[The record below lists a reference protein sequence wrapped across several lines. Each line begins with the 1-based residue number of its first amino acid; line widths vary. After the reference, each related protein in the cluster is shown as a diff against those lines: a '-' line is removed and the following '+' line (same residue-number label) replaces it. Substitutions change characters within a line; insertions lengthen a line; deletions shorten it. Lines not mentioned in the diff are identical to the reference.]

1 MVSILTRSQRR
12 RRDDGSS
19 VSGKAKG
26 EPPLRNAPG
35 SQAGKDLAIA
45 SAISALCVS
54 KATMLET
61 IATIQKAMIIHEE
74 GRTARRPRVLTDER
88 G

>member
-1 MVSILTRSQRR
+1 
-12 RRDDGSS
+12 
-19 VSGKAKG
+19 
-26 EPPLRNAPG
+26 
-35 SQAGKDLAIA
+35 
-45 SAISALCVS
+45 
-54 KATMLET
+54 MLET

>member
-1 MVSILTRSQRR
+1 MSSSGPPSFVDQALSASLYQYPRTLVS
-12 RRDDGSS
+12 
-19 VSGKAKG
+19 
-26 EPPLRNAPG
+26 PG
-35 SQAGKDLAIA
+35 AGFCIA
-45 SAISALCVS
+45 

-74 GRTARRPRVLTDER
+74 GRTVRRPRVLTDER